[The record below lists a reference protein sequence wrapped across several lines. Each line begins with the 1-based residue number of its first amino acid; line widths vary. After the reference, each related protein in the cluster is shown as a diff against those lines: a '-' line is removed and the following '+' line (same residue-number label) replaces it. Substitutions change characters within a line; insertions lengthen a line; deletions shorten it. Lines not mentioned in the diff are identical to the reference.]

1 MRNALTEIGEMIIGC
16 NDKQWFLKPSLRAMI
31 NIGSPQDIVHTYAVL
46 NGLDVRNAI
55 ERCMNVFG
63 GVVPVYVAKAI
74 NTKHYQRSILSA
86 AQVVMQSCC
95 DEDLTLMVG
104 GWKNGKRGMVYV
116 PGRMPVGDIV
126 RLASHLMEHGII
138 GKSPLKQPQRH
149 AEVGKTTQE
158 FHAVEYISSA
168 RGIYYEVGADV
179 ADLLTGAQQ
188 ANRAFDDIGKS
199 ADRTSARLK
208 NLDSSSR
215 STGKAVVRAANDS
228 SQAAKTME
236 ALGNEIAIL
245 EERNKNG
252 ARSAA
257 ILSAELRAGAG
268 ATAAQRKEIGQ
279 LTGQLYDMKNAQD
292 QGIQSSSGLKTGIS
306 AIAAAI
312 SIGQIISYAKAFL
325 TTADAMT
332 QLQARIDRLVPSA
345 EQGRA
350 TFQALSMIASQTG
363 ASLQDTAKLWEQLTT
378 SLKTAGATNG
388 QILALTETL
397 QKIGRIGGSSSEEMA
412 NALRQFGQSIA
423 SGTIRAEEFNSILE
437 QMPEL
442 ARQIASGLG
451 ISVGELRKRML
462 EGKLSA
468 EDALNAIMKQTGSVN
483 AEFEKLPRTVGQAT
497 NSMNIAFADLVK
509 SINDATGASGLMV
522 RVIDDLASA
531 IDYMAGKPQTAS
543 QRMSDLTSTGEMYAR
558 RAKTWAAIGLDG
570 WSEQAQGISVASNK
584 AAMLIGDLDKVTK
597 ANSEATK
604 PIKVSG
610 SQGDSKELQKLEK
623 TTARKLELS
632 KLEGEARAR
641 LQAQYDAEDAGVTDT
656 KRIQALQE
664 QYAAIEKT
672 TSAMKAG
679 NAEGKK
685 TDTQQASIN
694 NKLEEMRQR
703 SEAAATTTAEM
714 SRQQTILRA
723 QQSLGEGAT
732 QAQIQLAG
740 EYAAKTYDNAKALRD
755 QAAAEKQKQDIQRQF
770 QQIQTQASP
779 VTGLDNTFQ
788 QQMQT
793 IDQYKQLYPQKIAEA
808 EAARAKIE
816 QQYRDQRMTL
826 MWAEWQQQNVAA
838 QLFGEMGAD
847 WVRSSVMGAAAQTSA
862 IATTTAASVAGTATT
877 TAASTAAAG
886 TTMAA
891 WLPAALVAS
900 IGSFG
905 AAAVVG
911 GATLLAAFGLVA
923 GLSGKRK
930 NGGPVTAGGMYQV
943 GEGGMPEIYQA
954 SNGRQYMIPG
964 DNGSVISNRDLMSG
978 GGQSSGG
985 LVVYNNVT
993 NNSSANVSTS
1003 AQQNADGSLTIS
1015 TFVSDMNEGG
1025 PMSQSI
1031 AANFATQR
1039 KATE

>member
-1 MRNALTEIGEMIIGC
+1 
-16 NDKQWFLKPSLRAMI
+16 
-31 NIGSPQDIVHTYAVL
+31 
-46 NGLDVRNAI
+46 
-55 ERCMNVFG
+55 
-63 GVVPVYVAKAI
+63 
-74 NTKHYQRSILSA
+74 
-86 AQVVMQSCC
+86 
-95 DEDLTLMVG
+95 
-104 GWKNGKRGMVYV
+104 
-116 PGRMPVGDIV
+116 
-126 RLASHLMEHGII
+126 
-138 GKSPLKQPQRH
+138 
-149 AEVGKTTQE
+149 
-158 FHAVEYISSA
+158 
-168 RGIYYEVGADV
+168 
-179 ADLLTGAQQ
+179 
-188 ANRAFDDIGKS
+188 
-199 ADRTSARLK
+199 
-208 NLDSSSR
+208 
-215 STGKAVVRAANDS
+215 
-228 SQAAKTME
+228 
-236 ALGNEIAIL
+236 
-245 EERNKNG
+245 
-252 ARSAA
+252 
-257 ILSAELRAGAG
+257 
-268 ATAAQRKEIGQ
+268 
-279 LTGQLYDMKNAQD
+279 
-292 QGIQSSSGLKTGIS
+292 
-306 AIAAAI
+306 
-312 SIGQIISYAKAFL
+312 
-325 TTADAMT
+325 
-332 QLQARIDRLVPSA
+332 
-345 EQGRA
+345 
-350 TFQALSMIASQTG
+350 
-363 ASLQDTAKLWEQLTT
+363 
-378 SLKTAGATNG
+378 
-388 QILALTETL
+388 
-397 QKIGRIGGSSSEEMA
+397 MA

-531 IDYMAGKPQTAS
+531 IDYMAGKTQTAS
-543 QRMSDLTSTGEMYAR
+543 QRMADLTSTGEMYAR

-570 WSEQAQGISVASNK
+570 WSEQAQGISVVSNK

-610 SQGDSKELQKLEK
+610 PQGDSKELQKLEK

-641 LQAQYDAEDAGVTDT
+641 LQAQYDAEDAGVTDA
-656 KRIQALQE
+656 KRIQALQD

-672 TSAMKAG
+672 TSAMKTG

-685 TDTQQASIN
+685 TESQQTSIN

-826 MWAEWQQQNVAA
+826 MWAEWQQQSMGA
-838 QLFGEMGAD
+838 QLFGEVLDTSLNTVSSSITGVLNGTQSLNDALYNVANTVLNTIVSAFVQMGAD
-847 WVRSSVMGAAAQTSA
+847 WVRSAIMGSAAQKTA

-886 TTMAA
+886 TTLAA

-911 GATLLAAFGLVA
+911 GAALLAAFGL
-923 GLSGKRK
+923 
-930 NGGPVTAGGMYQV
+930 
-943 GEGGMPEIYQA
+943 
-954 SNGRQYMIPG
+954 
-964 DNGSVISNRDLMSG
+964 
-978 GGQSSGG
+978 
-985 LVVYNNVT
+985 
-993 NNSSANVSTS
+993 SSAFRQAQERRTGNCWWNVSGWRRWH
-1003 AQQNADGSLTIS
+1003 A
-1015 TFVSDMNEGG
+1015 
-1025 PMSQSI
+1025 
-1031 AANFATQR
+1031 
-1039 KATE
+1039 

>member
-1 MRNALTEIGEMIIGC
+1 MANENAG
-16 NDKQWFLKPSLRAMI
+16 
-31 NIGSPQDIVHTYAVL
+31 
-46 NGLDVRNAI
+46 
-55 ERCMNVFG
+55 
-63 GVVPVYVAKAI
+63 
-74 NTKHYQRSILSA
+74 
-86 AQVVMQSCC
+86 
-95 DEDLTLMVG
+95 
-104 GWKNGKRGMVYV
+104 
-116 PGRMPVGDIV
+116 
-126 RLASHLMEHGII
+126 
-138 GKSPLKQPQRH
+138 
-149 AEVGKTTQE
+149 
-158 FHAVEYISSA
+158 
-168 RGIYYEVGADV
+168 GIYYEVGADV

-188 ANRAFDDIGKS
+188 AKKAFDDIGS
-199 ADRTSARLK
+199 AADKASSKLDATDKASQSA
-208 NLDSSSR
+208 
-215 STGKAVVRAANDS
+215 GKAVARAGNDA
-228 SQAAKTME
+228 SQAAKLIE
-236 ALGNEIAIL
+236 RLGNEIAIL
-245 EERNKNG
+245 EEAQRAGAASAASLSAQLSLGADASDKQKQEAGALASKLYEMKAAQAAAAQASNEQAKAATQAANEQQRAAEQQARATSKAAAQQASDQAKVRASASSLRQQIAVLNDEQQNG

-257 ILSAELRAGAG
+257 MLSARLQAGSA
-268 ATAAQRKEIGQ
+268 ATAAQRREIGE
-279 LTGQLYDMKNAQD
+279 LAGKLYDLKNAQD
-292 QGIQSSSGLKTGIS
+292 QSARSSSGLKTGLS

-312 SIGQIISYAKAFL
+312 SIGQIVNYAKAFL

-378 SLKTAGATNG
+378 SLKSAGATNG
-388 QILALTETL
+388 QILALTDTL

-531 IDYMAGKPQTAS
+531 IDYMAGKTQTAS
-543 QRMSDLTSTGEMYAR
+543 QRMADLTSTGEMYAR

-570 WSEQAQGISVASNK
+570 WSEQAEGISVVSNK

-597 ANSEATK
+597 ANAEATK

-641 LQAQYDAEDAGVTDT
+641 LQAQYDAEDAGVTDS
-656 KRIQALQE
+656 KRIKALQD
-664 QYAAIEKT
+664 QYAAIENT

-679 NAEGKK
+679 NTEAKK
-685 TDTQQASIN
+685 SDTQQASIN

-723 QQSLGEGAT
+723 QQSLGESAT

-826 MWAEWQQQNVAA
+826 MWAEWEQQSTATKVA
-838 QLFGEMGAD
+838 
-847 WVRSSVMGAAAQTSA
+847 GAAFDAFGSTASNALTGILTGTMSLSDALRSVGNTVLNAVINSFVQMGIEWLKSVIIGQAGMAAATATSA
-862 IATTTAASVAGTATT
+862 AGAATLAAAWAPAAALSSLATAGANAAPAQAGIVATAGVAQGLSVAG
-877 TAASTAAAG
+877 
-886 TTMAA
+886 M
-891 WLPAALVAS
+891 
-900 IGSFG
+900 
-905 AAAVVG
+905 
-911 GATLLAAFGLVA
+911 
-923 GLSGKRK
+923 RK
-930 NGGPVTAGGMYQV
+930 NGGPVSAGSMYQV
-943 GEGGMPEIYQA
+943 GENGLPEIYQA
-954 SNGRQYMIPG
+954 SSGRQYMIPG

-978 GGQSSGG
+978 SGQSSGG

-1015 TFVSDMNEGG
+1015 TFVSDMNQGG

-1031 AANFATQR
+1031 SANFATQR

>member
-1 MRNALTEIGEMIIGC
+1 MANENAG
-16 NDKQWFLKPSLRAMI
+16 
-31 NIGSPQDIVHTYAVL
+31 
-46 NGLDVRNAI
+46 
-55 ERCMNVFG
+55 
-63 GVVPVYVAKAI
+63 
-74 NTKHYQRSILSA
+74 
-86 AQVVMQSCC
+86 
-95 DEDLTLMVG
+95 
-104 GWKNGKRGMVYV
+104 
-116 PGRMPVGDIV
+116 
-126 RLASHLMEHGII
+126 
-138 GKSPLKQPQRH
+138 
-149 AEVGKTTQE
+149 
-158 FHAVEYISSA
+158 
-168 RGIYYEVGADV
+168 GIYYEVGADV

-188 ANRAFDDIGKS
+188 ANRAFDDIGKA

-215 STGKAVVRAANDS
+215 STGKAVVRAASDS

-292 QGIQSSSGLKTGIS
+292 QGSRSSSGLKTGIS

-312 SIGQIISYAKAFL
+312 SISQIISYAKAFL
-325 TTADAMT
+325 DTADAMT

-378 SLKTAGATNG
+378 SLKSAGATNG
-388 QILALTETL
+388 QILALTDTL

-451 ISVGELRKRML
+451 VSVGELRKRML

-531 IDYMAGKPQTAS
+531 IDYMAGKTQTAS
-543 QRMSDLTSTGEMYAR
+543 QRMADLTSTGEMYAR

-570 WSEQAQGISVASNK
+570 WSEQAEGISVVSNK

-597 ANSEATK
+597 ANAEATK

-641 LQAQYDAEDAGVTDT
+641 LQAQYDAEDAGVTDS
-656 KRIQALQE
+656 KRIKALQD
-664 QYAAIEKT
+664 QYAAIENT

-679 NAEGKK
+679 NTEAKK
-685 TDTQQASIN
+685 SDTQQASIN

-723 QQSLGEGAT
+723 QQSLGESAT

-838 QLFGEMGAD
+838 QLFGEVLDTSLNTVSSSITGVLNGTQSLNDALYNVANTVLSTIVSAFVQMGAD

-911 GATLLAAFGLVA
+911 GAALLAAFGLVA

-978 GGQSSGG
+978 SGQPSGG

-993 NNSSANVSTS
+993 NNSSANVTTS
-1003 AQQNADGSLTIS
+1003 AQQNGDGSLTIS

-1025 PMSQSI
+1025 PASQAI
-1031 AANFATQR
+1031 LANFATQR